1 MRATPRLEPE
11 PSPHLAALFLSKN
24 KQTNR
29 NRTAAALKKIMDK
42 ETQELLVRVK
52 HIIAVYTGDPEEA
65 EDLEQN
71 ALKII
76 MKAYNLHS
84 ANIISENDFKPADEP
99 LRKALR
105 LILKVY
111 DNLHKLPVEMQKKT
125 LEEKFYVIAILF
137 ENVQDALKKL
147 LTPHLKEA
155 SINRIDDTFKI
166 MATHE
171 FFHSCWS
178 NEALAEDVKY
188 AMDYMRELT
197 LENEK
202 K

>member
-1 MRATPRLEPE
+1 
-11 PSPHLAALFLSKN
+11 
-24 KQTNR
+24 
-29 NRTAAALKKIMDK
+29 MDK

-52 HIIAVYTGDPEEA
+52 HIIAVYTNDEAEA

-76 MKAYNLHS
+76 IKAYNLHS
-84 ANIISENDFKPADEP
+84 ANILSDKDFAQAEEP

-111 DNLHKLPVEMQKKT
+111 DNLHKLPVDMQKQAMQ
-125 LEEKFYVIAILF
+125 EKFYVIAILF
-137 ENVQDALKKL
+137 ENVQDALKTV
-147 LTPHLKEA
+147 LTPHLSES
-155 SINRIDDTFKI
+155 SISRIDDTFKI

-171 FFHSCWS
+171 FFHSVWS
-178 NEALAEDVKY
+178 TESLKGDVKY

-197 LENEK
+197 LDKEK
-202 K
+202 